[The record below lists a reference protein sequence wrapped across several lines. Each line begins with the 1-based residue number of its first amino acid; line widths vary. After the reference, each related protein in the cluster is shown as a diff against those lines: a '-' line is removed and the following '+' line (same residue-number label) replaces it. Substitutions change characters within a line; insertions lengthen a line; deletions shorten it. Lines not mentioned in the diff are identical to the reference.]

1 MKRTLAGLIALVF
14 LSSAAW
20 TFLNESVVEDWL
32 VGQLVID
39 QNDPIEIIP
48 LQTEERWFVVV
59 VDFEANGIKTYIRN
73 NFLINCVLVCLVKPI
88 FLKAISGCVIQ

>member
-1 MKRTLAGLIALVF
+1 MQGVNGMKRTLAGLIALVF

-32 VGQLVID
+32 VGQLVVE
-39 QNDPIEIIP
+39 QNDTIEIIP

-59 VDFEANGIKTYIRN
+59 VDFEASPASNGWGQQRLTR
-73 NFLINCVLVCLVKPI
+73 
-88 FLKAISGCVIQ
+88 